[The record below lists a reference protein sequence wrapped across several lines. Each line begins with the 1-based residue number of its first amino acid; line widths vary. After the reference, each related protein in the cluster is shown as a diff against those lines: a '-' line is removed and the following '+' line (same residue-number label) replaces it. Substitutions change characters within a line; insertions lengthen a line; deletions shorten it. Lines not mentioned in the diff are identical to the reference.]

1 MRILLVEDNR
11 PLSEWLARTLR
22 DDNYSIDCVYD
33 GAAADHLLCTQSY
46 ALVVLDM
53 DLPKLGGREVLR
65 RLRNR
70 GDNVAVL
77 ILTADGRVQ
86 KRVEGLNDG
95 ADDYLVKPFEVSELE
110 ARVRALLRR
119 ASGQRNPVLQC
130 GSLLFDSNSRQ
141 FSLAGRPLALT
152 PREHA
157 LLETLIREPGRTVSK
172 SRLADSLFD
181 MDDSVTLEAIEV
193 YIYRLRKKL
202 EGEDVGVFTLRGLGY
217 MLKTVYG

>member
-53 DLPKLGGREVLR
+53 DLPKLSGREVLR
-65 RLRNR
+65 RLRSR

-119 ASGQRNPVLQC
+119 TSGQRNPVLQC

-157 LLETLIREPGRTVSK
+157 LLEALIREPGRTVSK
-172 SRLADSLFD
+172 SKLADSLFD

>member
-1 MRILLVEDNR
+1 LRILLVEDNR

-53 DLPKLGGREVLR
+53 DLPKLSGREVLK
-65 RLRNR
+65 RLRAR

-141 FSLAGRPLALT
+141 FTLAGRALALT

-157 LLETLIREPGRTVSK
+157 LLEALIREPGRTVSK

-217 MLKTVYG
+217 MLRTVYG

>member
-1 MRILLVEDNR
+1 LRILLVEDNR

-53 DLPKLGGREVLR
+53 DLPKLSGREVLR
-65 RLRNR
+65 RLRSR

-119 ASGQRNPVLQC
+119 TSGQRNPVLQC

-157 LLETLIREPGRTVSK
+157 LLEALIREPGRTVSK
-172 SRLADSLFD
+172 SKLADSLFD